1 VSVFLL
7 DVNVLVAL
15 ADPAHV
21 QHDTAH
27 VWFERE
33 GASAFATCPLTEN
46 GLLRIVGHP
55 RYPSSPGTPAA
66 VAPTLAALR
75 QLPGH
80 HFWPDDISLMDSQRI
95 HIQRLLSHG
104 QVTDSYL
111 LALAIAHGGQL
122 ATLDRRLVVDAVAG
136 SAAGLC
142 LI

>member
-1 VSVFLL
+1 MSVYLL

-27 VWFERE
+27 AWFGAE
-33 GASAFATCPLTEN
+33 GARAFATCPLTEN

-75 QLPGH
+75 RLPGH
-80 HFWPDDISLMDSQRI
+80 QFWPDDISLMDARRI
-95 HIQRLLSHG
+95 DLQRLLGHG

-111 LALAIAHGGQL
+111 LALACAHGGQL
-122 ATLDRRLVVDAVAG
+122 ATLDRRLVADAVVGGAG
-136 SAAGLC
+136 ALR